1 MAKDCQGNVS
11 RDLKNFFYQPRV
23 CTMTIDQSLLIE
35 RKSLDDRR
43 SVEKSNFQIKPSR
56 IETLPGGIAKIYKM
70 TMEVF
75 LIKM

>member
-1 MAKDCQGNVS
+1 
-11 RDLKNFFYQPRV
+11 
-23 CTMTIDQSLLIE
+23 MTIDQSLLIE

-56 IETLPGGIAKIYKM
+56 IETLPGEIAKIYKM

-75 LIKM
+75 LIKCNKNASMDD